1 MAVAACQHRQSH
13 LDTAHGI
20 AAAVALAASDSHI
33 EDVLLWTVSD
43 KGEPLTHWVRGTSS
57 QFHVLFSRPGV
68 VLPVGNSLVALV
80 ESMEP
85 VALEDCLGDTGQK
98 RSRLRTGEAH
108 SLALVDLRT
117 GERREIFLP
126 EAPDEPGIEDFDAR
140 AVPIASAGS
149 TVILRIQEDI
159 VRCATERSSRHIEI
173 AAFDV
178 STGDRVPL
186 FSPVEDEALL
196 ATEKTAALA
205 LLRGNRTL
213 RVQSPTDLSLRDL
226 EFTLSGQSG
235 LRLTYVFGQGDQEA
249 GEEKIRYRSALSA
262 TVPARTVPAF
272 IAVAALVP
280 PVLARLLET
289 VPHLPVQGWAPI
301 LAQEEDRPSLLQAF
315 TGKSPSS
322 SPAP

>member
-1 MAVAACQHRQSH
+1 MTAACKHQESH

-20 AAAVALAASDSHI
+20 AAAVALAAHDSQI

-57 QFHVLFSRPGV
+57 RFHVLLSRPGV

-80 ESMEP
+80 DSLEP
-85 VALEDCLGDTGQK
+85 VALEDCLSDTGPQK
-98 RSRLRTGEAH
+98 SRLRTGEAH

-117 GERREIFLP
+117 GERREIYLP
-126 EAPDEPGIEDFDAR
+126 EAPDEAGIESFNAQ

-159 VRCATERSSRHIEI
+159 VRCATEHSSRHIEI

-186 FSPVEDEALL
+186 FSPAEDESLL

-226 EFTLSGQSG
+226 ELTLSGQSG
-235 LRLTYVFGQGDQEA
+235 LRLSYVFGQGDQEQ
-249 GEEKIRYRSALSA
+249 GEERIRYRSALSA
-262 TVPARTVPAF
+262 TIPARTVPAF
-272 IAVAALVP
+272 IALAARVP
-280 PVLARLLET
+280 PALARLLES
-289 VPHLPVQGWAPI
+289 VPYLSVHGWAPI
-301 LAQEEDRPSLLQAF
+301 LASDEERPTLLAAF
-315 TGKSPSS
+315 DGKSTTA
-322 SPAP
+322 SPTP